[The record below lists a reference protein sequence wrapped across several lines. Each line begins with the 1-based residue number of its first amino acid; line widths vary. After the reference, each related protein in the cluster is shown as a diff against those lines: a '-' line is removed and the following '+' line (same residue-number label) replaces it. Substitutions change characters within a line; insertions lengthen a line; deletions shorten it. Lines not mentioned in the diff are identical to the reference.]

1 MNNISKI
8 IFAVVMGGSS
18 LYATAQTQT
27 PSQNLDVKPIT
38 KLGNDTIV
46 VNTTTLAQDVIGY
59 RSATPLEIFIKSGK
73 IVKVEAL
80 KNQETPKYFV
90 RIKKELLPKYEDMK
104 VSKVSSTPV
113 DAITG
118 CTMSSVAVFENVKRG
133 IEYYEK
139 NKK

>member
-1 MNNISKI
+1 
-8 IFAVVMGGSS
+8 MGGSS

-90 RIKKELLPKYEDMK
+90 RIKKELLPKYEGMK

>member
-1 MNNISKI
+1 
-8 IFAVVMGGSS
+8 MGGSS

-27 PSQNLDVKPIT
+27 PSQNSDAKPIT

-59 RSATPLEIFIKSGK
+59 RSATPLEIFIKSEK

-90 RIKKELLPKYEDMK
+90 RIKKELLPKYEGMK
-104 VSKVSSTPV
+104 VSKVSTTPV